1 LVIIDELSDDL
12 VPPFTRGG
20 SVRKVRRAMH
30 ARTICLRRTTAPLPP
45 GAARGLFFCLL
56 VVSCRTEARRDL
68 SHVPAGQVGFEDLC
82 GLQSYFDTLAAR
94 KVTPPALV
102 EARETEGARGVR
114 TQRGGTGRFAFQTD
128 FQLRTVRRVLNEHW
142 KRLPDGLENAPR
154 IDLEV
159 QWTEK
164 AGVRRVVTERDATL
178 IMRSEEFELPYHVCL
193 SELLFGESLY
203 RLRRETLQL
212 LPLAPL
218 AHLKPDG
225 GVAAD
230 AAEPD
235 LPPALDAAAPAG
247 PVPGDAGAPDASVRV
262 YRAPWMWSGPDGG
275 LSPPPAPPARAA
287 PPAPGTPRRRIWP

>member
-1 LVIIDELSDDL
+1 M
-12 VPPFTRGG
+12 R
-20 SVRKVRRAMH
+20 
-30 ARTICLRRTTAPLPP
+30 ARTIDLRKTTAPLSP

-68 SHVPAGQVGFEDLC
+68 SRVPAGQVGFEDLC

-94 KVTPPALV
+94 KVTPPVLV
-102 EARETEGARGVR
+102 EARETEGARGTR

-142 KRLPDGLENAPR
+142 KRLPDAVETAPR
-154 IDLEV
+154 IDIEV

-164 AGVRRVVTERDATL
+164 AGVRRVVTERDAAL
-178 IMRSEEFELPYHVCL
+178 IIRAEEFELPYHVCL

-235 LPPALDAAAPAG
+235 LPPAPDAATSAATVAG
-247 PVPGDAGAPDASVRV
+247 SGGGSGTTTAHPVPGDAGAPDASVRV

-275 LSPPPAPPARAA
+275 LSPPPAPPPRAA